1 MESRRG
7 RTGIAKDIRTIVAA
21 STTVYTYRLYIHTV
35 TTGYSYSVYV
45 SLYLFFWL
53 WQINA
58 KGAQWTPN
66 AITKKQ
72 YHAIHKKIVQH
83 APS

>member
-1 MESRRG
+1 MWGCGRSPVGMQMRIIRICHMLCHVMESRRG

-45 SLYLFFWL
+45 SLYLFF
-53 WQINA
+53 
-58 KGAQWTPN
+58 
-66 AITKKQ
+66 
-72 YHAIHKKIVQH
+72 
-83 APS
+83 